1 METLNHQEVINLL
14 LQLACMLIMARGF
27 SEIARKF
34 KQPGVVGE
42 ILAGIILGPTIL
54 GTLFPGAHDY
64 LFESNPMTNI
74 ALDGFVQIAVVL
86 LLFIAGLEVELQVV
100 WNQGKNAIKI
110 AIVSMILPILA
121 GFVVA
126 YAFPDF
132 LGVNIND
139 RAVASTFFGL
149 AISITAL
156 AVVARILMDLNI
168 FKTQTGLLIIA
179 AAMIIDLIGWVIF
192 SVILSLSDAGKDGLG
207 VWPTIG
213 LTLVFTFGMLT
224 FGKGLINKVLPWV
237 NKKLAWPGGLISLSL
252 ALCFLA
258 ASFTE
263 FIGIHAIFGAF
274 IIGVALG
281 DSEYLTEKAKEIL
294 HQFINNIFA
303 PVFFVSIGLKVN
315 FIAGFDLGVVGV
327 VVIVGLITKYFGGY
341 FGARVAKIPR
351 NESRVIGFGLSA
363 RGSMDIIL
371 GLIALEYGLVS
382 ESLFI
387 GLVILALVSSISSG
401 FLINWAISKN
411 PLLNSNVFE
420 N

>member
-1 METLNHQEVINLL
+1 METLNHKEVINLL
-14 LQLACMLIMARGF
+14 LQLASMLIMARVF
-27 SEIARKF
+27 SEIARKL
-34 KQPGVVGE
+34 KQPAVVGE

-54 GTLFPGAHDY
+54 GMLMPDFYSSLFSSH
-64 LFESNPMTNI
+64 SMTNI

-86 LLFIAGLEVELQVV
+86 LLFIAGIEVELQVV
-100 WNQGKNAIKI
+100 WSQGKNALKI
-110 AIVSMILPILA
+110 ALTSMALPIIA

-126 YAFPDF
+126 YAFPEF

-139 RAVASTFFGL
+139 RIVASTFFGL

-156 AVVARILMDLNI
+156 AVVARVLMDLNL
-168 FKTQTGLLIIA
+168 FKTKTGLLIIA
-179 AAMIIDLIGWVIF
+179 GAMVVDVVGWIVF
-192 SVILSLSDAGKDGLG
+192 SVILSLSESGKEGLG

-213 LTLVFTFGMLT
+213 LTLFFTVFMLT
-224 FGKGLINKVLPWV
+224 GGKGLINRVLPWT
-237 NKKLAWPGGLISLSL
+237 NKNLAWPGGLLSLSL
-252 ALCFLA
+252 AICFLA

-281 DSEYLTEKAKEIL
+281 DSEHLTEKAKEIL

-303 PVFFVSIGLKVN
+303 PIFFVSIGLKVN
-315 FIAGFDLGVVGV
+315 FIEAFDLGVVGV
-327 VVIVGLITKYFGGY
+327 VVIVGLLTKYFGAY
-341 FGARVAKIPR
+341 LGARFAGLKR
-351 NESRVIGFGLSA
+351 NKSMVVGFGLST

-387 GLVILALVSSISSG
+387 GLVILALLSSILSGPLMGWAENLKLSSS
-401 FLINWAISKN
+401 SK
-411 PLLNSNVFE
+411 
-420 N
+420 

>member
-14 LQLACMLIMARGF
+14 LQLASMLIFARIF

-54 GTLFPGAHDY
+54 GTLFPGVQDY
-64 LFESNPMTNI
+64 LFGTHPMSNI

-100 WNQGKNAIKI
+100 WNQGKNAVKI
-110 AIVSMILPILA
+110 AIVSMVIPILA

-139 RAVASTFFGL
+139 RVVASTFFGL

-179 AAMIIDLIGWVIF
+179 ATMIIDIVGWVIF
-192 SVILSLSDAGKDGLG
+192 SVILSLSDAGKEGLG
-207 VWPTIG
+207 VWLTIA

-315 FIAGFDLGVVGV
+315 FIAGFDLGIVGV
-327 VVIVGLITKYFGGY
+327 VVIVGLITKYLGGY
-341 FGARVAKIPR
+341 IGARMAKIPR
-351 NESRVIGFGLSA
+351 NESMVIGFGLSA

-387 GLVILALVSSISSG
+387 GLVILALISSISSG
-401 FLINWAISKN
+401 FLINWAIFKK
-411 PLLNSNVFE
+411 PR
-420 N
+420 

>member
-14 LQLACMLIMARGF
+14 LQLACMLIMGRVF

-54 GTLFPGAHDY
+54 GTLFPGAQEY
-64 LFESNPMTNI
+64 LFGEHPMTNI

-100 WNQGKNAIKI
+100 WNQGKNALKI
-110 AIVSMILPILA
+110 AILSMILPILA

-192 SVILSLSDAGKDGLG
+192 SVILSLSDTGKDGLG

-224 FGKGLINKVLPWV
+224 LGKGLINKVLPWV

-315 FIAGFDLGVVGV
+315 FIEGFDPGVVGV
-327 VVIVGLITKYFGGY
+327 VVIVGLITKYLGGY
-341 FGARVAKIPR
+341 FGARFAKIPR

-411 PLLNSNVFE
+411 PR
-420 N
+420 

>member
-14 LQLACMLIMARGF
+14 LQLASMLIFARIF

-54 GTLFPGAHDY
+54 GTLFPGVQDY
-64 LFESNPMTNI
+64 LFGTHPMSNI

-100 WNQGKNAIKI
+100 WNQGKNAVKI
-110 AIVSMILPILA
+110 AIVSMVIPILA

-139 RAVASTFFGL
+139 RVVASTFFGL

-179 AAMIIDLIGWVIF
+179 ATMIIDIIGWVIF
-192 SVILSLSDAGKDGLG
+192 SVILSLSDAGKEGLG
-207 VWPTIG
+207 VWLTIA

-315 FIAGFDLGVVGV
+315 FIAGFDLGIVGV
-327 VVIVGLITKYFGGY
+327 VVIVGLITKYLGGY
-341 FGARVAKIPR
+341 IGARMAKIPR
-351 NESRVIGFGLSA
+351 NESMVIGFGLSA

-387 GLVILALVSSISSG
+387 GLVILALISSMSSG
-401 FLINWAISKN
+401 FLINWAIFKK
-411 PLLNSNVFE
+411 PR
-420 N
+420 